1 MNLSEGKRIG
11 YLEIGQALRGG
22 VWVSLGG
29 QMTELTQAQAIQ
41 LGTRM
46 LELAGCEVAHQGGNP
61 ALAEAV
67 RRKS

>member
-1 MNLSEGKRIG
+1 MEFKSGQRIG
-11 YLEIGQALRGG
+11 YFECGPALCGR
-22 VWVSLGG
+22 VWVCLGG

-46 LELAGCEVAHQGGNP
+46 LELAGCTVAHQGGDP
-61 ALAEAV
+61 KLAAEV